1 MVCLRIT
8 GGGQWVHWSGRWNTF
23 WFAWSNRGQ
32 SNTVS
37 FEGQQRLEYGGK
49 RMPFLAGGLKR
60 SFACRGP
67 QGCGVGLALL
77 ALPVKCV
84 TIAPGSDASRSQPF

>member
-1 MVCLRIT
+1 M
-8 GGGQWVHWSGRWNTF
+8 GGLEWQVEYV
-23 WFAWSNRGQ
+23 WFVLSNRGQ

-60 SFACRGP
+60 SFACRVP

-84 TIAPGSDASRSQPF
+84 TSSSQSF